1 MHDGYRVLEDPV
13 MHRRFITLDKAARR
27 IAIDDT
33 LEMDGRHE
41 VELFMHC
48 HEECEVVVDSNLVTL
63 ARGGRRIE
71 ILLPEIVA
79 AEVRVLRGSV
89 DPIGGWVSRA
99 FDRKQPSA
107 TIVWRARLAGR
118 AVLHTRIECGAMLRS
133 DQAAGRQHPQ
143 PGQVAASL

>member
-1 MHDGYRVLEDPV
+1 

-33 LEMDGRHE
+33 LEMEGRHE
-41 VELFMHC
+41 VELFLHC
-48 HEECEVVVDSNLVTL
+48 HEECEASVDSNLVTL

-89 DPIGGWVSRA
+89 DPIGGGVSRA
-99 FDRKQPSA
+99 FDR
-107 TIVWRARLAGR
+107 
-118 AVLHTRIECGAMLRS
+118 
-133 DQAAGRQHPQ
+133 
-143 PGQVAASL
+143 